1 VSCPKNEEVLEFQIE
16 ISEKYHITGELKDRI
31 GEIQQS
37 PTHSMQEQ
45 FEGFI
50 VNTGSQKVL
59 VSEKD
64 KDRFFPELQGL
75 QIKERIFVNY
85 VGTMTLAHLL
95 AEKIFGKTHKTIEEG
110 NEVLVI
116 KQDVRMIIT
125 EPGRKAL
132 VEFVSTKKNDIIAD
146 QFCYLLSNIFLDP
159 FSQDP
164 EAALTTAPLSDY
176 AHKKEL
182 MTRIILE
189 EFPESKVSERLLVVC
204 RGNENLA
211 TVNLDERRVDCPD
224 EYMKM
229 RLYGIMDQY
238 IGCGEPE
245 PIEEE

>member
-1 VSCPKNEEVLEFQIE
+1 
-16 ISEKYHITGELKDRI
+16 
-31 GEIQQS
+31 
-37 PTHSMQEQ
+37 M
-45 FEGFI
+45 
-50 VNTGSQKVL
+50 
-59 VSEKD
+59 
-64 KDRFFPELQGL
+64 
-75 QIKERIFVNY
+75 
-85 VGTMTLAHLL
+85 
-95 AEKIFGKTHKTIEEG
+95 
-110 NEVLVI
+110 LVI

-132 VEFVSTKKNDIIAD
+132 VEFVSSKKNDIIAD

-164 EAALTTAPLSDY
+164 EAALATTAPRSDY

-211 TVNLDERRVDCPD
+211 TVNLDERRVDCAD

-245 PIEEE
+245 PMEEE